1 MPSITIDQLEP
12 DIAHLLEQRAAQ
24 NGHTIELEIT
34 AILKSVLIPKKS
46 MEIDLTTAINQ
57 RFADFGNDDKYVF
70 EIPEIPREPM
80 RPLPVFD
87 LGNL

>member
-12 DIAHLLEQRAAQ
+12 DIAHLPEQRAAQ

-46 MEIDLTTAINQ
+46 MEIDRTTAINQ
-57 RFADFGNDDKYVF
+57 RFADFGNDDKYV
-70 EIPEIPREPM
+70 ICIDNSNKNIASTT
-80 RPLPVFD
+80 LS
-87 LGNL
+87 